1 MTFVRDYALWSG
13 RRVATMPGR
22 DMTRRVLG
30 LLEHGGRLGGV
41 DVANAVASVRIAHA
55 SRATYVV
62 TSAIG
67 NFLVGRQRSRWL
79 VISLPG
85 DWRC

>member
-1 MTFVRDYALWSG
+1 
-13 RRVATMPGR
+13 
-22 DMTRRVLG
+22 MTRRVLG
-30 LLEHGGRLGGV
+30 VLEHNGRLGAV
-41 DVANAVASVRIAHA
+41 DAANAVASVRIAPA
-55 SRATYVV
+55 PGGIYVV

-85 DWRC
+85 D